1 MPFFR
6 AGTALFS
13 AGKMDARYASMR
25 HHMETEA
32 NCTIVNV
39 TGFGNAVNMDFD
51 EVLVRA
57 DVIYHAIQSA

>member
-1 MPFFR
+1 
-6 AGTALFS
+6 
-13 AGKMDARYASMR
+13 MR
-25 HHMETEA
+25 HHTETEA
-32 NCTIVNV
+32 NCTIVKV